1 MTGSSDEIPILD
13 IKGLSDKEEDLQEFA
28 AKIRSSFTEIGF
40 VGIRN
45 HNISVEMVGLTF
57 YFEGTDLPSI

>member
-1 MTGSSDEIPILD
+1 MTDEISILD

-40 VGIRN
+40 EGLRN

-57 YFEGTDLPSI
+57 YHEGTDLPGV